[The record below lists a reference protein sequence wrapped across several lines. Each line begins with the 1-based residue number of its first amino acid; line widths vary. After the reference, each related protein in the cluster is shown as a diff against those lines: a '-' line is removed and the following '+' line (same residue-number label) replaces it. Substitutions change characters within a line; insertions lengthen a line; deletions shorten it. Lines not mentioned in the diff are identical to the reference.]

1 MNSTA
6 QAGVEEEE
14 AAHLEN
20 DVIKKM
26 EELRINLGLN
36 ASTLYSELTNF
47 VQDSLPASGG
57 GEGVVEGEGDD
68 RNVALA
74 VVEVVVLVLILVVA
88 VIGNVFVLIALW
100 RHSVFQPMSR
110 CYLFML
116 HLSFADLMVALLNIF
131 PQLVWDI
138 TYRFRGSDLLCR
150 FVKYA
155 QVFVLYVSTYMLVFM
170 AVDRARAV
178 QGSGR
183 GSLRAA
189 RLMIAGAWGLGLVL
203 AAPQTMLFSLREV
216 EPGVQDC
223 WVVFELV
230 SEQAYVTWFVVSV
243 FIVPLAIIAVCYS
256 YICWAVWHSAGPSKP
271 LLTLSRRLCFGC
283 VKKGSRG
290 GQDMRLNFELQPIS
304 CSASPQL
311 HTAAA
316 TAKVSAAKMKTVR
329 MTFTVVFAFV
339 VCWSPFC
346 IAQLHNVYN
355 KPQDLSMLSPFTVV
369 CMLLGSLNSCT
380 NPWIYLYFSGTLL
393 NQLRV
398 VLGFGPSRCSDNISL
413 GDQEPRNQDGDPSK
427 RPVTHTN
434 ML

>member
-1 MNSTA
+1 MSTTA
-6 QAGVEEEE
+6 YPSLALEGREEGKQFGQ
-14 AAHLEN
+14 
-20 DVIKKM
+20 DMVKKM
-26 EELRINLGLN
+26 EELQINLGLN
-36 ASTLYSELTNF
+36 ASMLYSELNNF
-47 VQDSLPASGG
+47 VQDSFPGG
-57 GEGVVEGEGDD
+57 GGDGVSEGGGGGGGDAVVEQGE
-68 RNVALA
+68 RNSSLA

-116 HLSFADLMVALLNIF
+116 HLSLADLMVALLNIF

-203 AAPQTMLFSLREV
+203 AAPQTILFSVREV
-216 EPGVQDC
+216 EPGVHDC

-243 FIVPLAIIAVCYS
+243 FLVPLAIIAICYS
-256 YICWAVWHSAGPSKP
+256 YICWAVWHSAGPSNA
-271 LLTLSRRLCFGC
+271 LSALSRRLCFGC
-283 VKKGSRG
+283 IKRGSRR
-290 GQDMRLNFELQPIS
+290 GQEMRLNFELQPMS
-304 CSASPQL
+304 CSGSAPHLRTS
-311 HTAAA
+311 TA

-329 MTFTVVFAFV
+329 MTLTVVFAFV
-339 VCWSPFC
+339 LCWAPFC

-355 KPQDLSMLSPFTVV
+355 KPED
-369 CMLLGSLNSCT
+369 C
-380 NPWIYLYFSGTLL
+380 
-393 NQLRV
+393 
-398 VLGFGPSRCSDNISL
+398 
-413 GDQEPRNQDGDPSK
+413 K
-427 RPVTHTN
+427 
-434 ML
+434 

>member
-1 MNSTA
+1 MSSTS
-6 QAGVEEEE
+6 QPRGEEEKTQYG
-14 AAHLEN
+14 N
-20 DVIKKM
+20 DMIKKM
-26 EELRINLGLN
+26 EELGVNFGLN
-36 ASTLYSELTNF
+36 ASTLYSELNNF
-47 VQDSLPASGG
+47 VQDSLPAGSD
-57 GEGVVEGEGDD
+57 GVVVETEQDN

-74 VVEVVVLVLILVVA
+74 VVEVVVLALILVVA

-116 HLSFADLMVALLNIF
+116 HLSFADLMVAILNIF

-183 GSLRAA
+183 GSLKAA
-189 RLMIAGAWGLGLVL
+189 RLMIAAAWGIGLVL

-216 EPGVQDC
+216 EPGVHDC

-230 SEQAYVTWFVVSV
+230 SERVYVTWFVVSV
-243 FIVPLAIIAVCYS
+243 FIVPLAIIVLCYS

-283 VKKGSRG
+283 VKKGSRR
-290 GQDMRLNFELQPIS
+290 GQDMRLNFELQPVS
-304 CSASPQL
+304 CSTPPHNSTPTHL
-311 HTAAA
+311 GTSTATT

-339 VCWSPFC
+339 LCWSPFC

-355 KPQDLSMLSPFTVV
+355 KPQDRE
-369 CMLLGSLNSCT
+369 
-380 NPWIYLYFSGTLL
+380 Y
-393 NQLRV
+393 R
-398 VLGFGPSRCSDNISL
+398 
-413 GDQEPRNQDGDPSK
+413 
-427 RPVTHTN
+427 
-434 ML
+434 